1 MMRTKSGTWK
11 VNNTLLDD
19 DTYIEIIT
27 ECVPRVL
34 VKYQEVES
42 LQLLW
47 ELIKMEIRTET
58 ITYSKAKRKES
69 KNRETYLQEK
79 LDALATNCVMEV
91 TISTKYC

>member
-11 VNNTLLDD
+11 VNNTLLEDD
-19 DTYIEIIT
+19 NYIEIIT